1 MSKQHTP
8 PHPGELIRKVYLEP
22 HKDNLSRS
30 EVARYLSVSR
40 SNFNRLVNEQIDVS
54 SEMALRL
61 SKVLGGTA
69 ESWMR
74 LQINYDLW
82 QARKKVKV
90 NDLRPLQLTA

>member
-1 MSKQHTP
+1 
-8 PHPGELIRKVYLEP
+8 
-22 HKDNLSRS
+22 
-30 EVARYLSVSR
+30 
-40 SNFNRLVNEQIDVS
+40 VNEEVDVT

-74 LQINYDLW
+74 MQINYDLW

-90 NDLRPLQLTA
+90 NGLRPLQLSV

>member
-1 MSKQHTP
+1 MSKQHNP
-8 PHPGELIRKVYLEP
+8 PHPGELIRKVYLDP
-22 HKDNLSRS
+22 FKDTLSRS
-30 EVARYLSVSR
+30 EVARHLSVSR
-40 SNFNRLVNEQIDVS
+40 SNFNRLVNEQVDVT

-61 SKVLGGTA
+61 SRVLGGTA

-90 NDLRPLQLTA
+90 SGLQPLQLSA

>member
-1 MSKQHTP
+1 MSRQHNP
-8 PHPGELIRKVYLEP
+8 PHPGELIREVYLEP
-22 HKDNLSRS
+22 FKDNLSRS
-30 EVARYLSVSR
+30 EVARHLSVSR
-40 SNFNRLVNEQIDVS
+40 SNFNRLVNEQVDVT

-61 SKVLGGTA
+61 SKVLGGTP

-90 NDLRPLQLTA
+90 SNLKPLQLPV

>member
-1 MSKQHTP
+1 MSRQHNP

-22 HKDNLSRS
+22 YKDNLSRS
-30 EVARYLSVSR
+30 EVARHLFVSR
-40 SNFNRLVNEQIDVS
+40 SNFNRLVNEQVDVS
-54 SEMALRL
+54 SEMALSL

-74 LQINYDLW
+74 LQVNYDLW

-90 NDLRPLQLTA
+90 NGLRPLQLSA

>member
-1 MSKQHTP
+1 MSTQNNP

-22 HKDNLSRS
+22 NKDTLSRS

-40 SNFNRLVNEQIDVS
+40 SNFNRLVNEQIDVT

-74 LQINYDLW
+74 LQHIMIFG
-82 QARKKVKV
+82 RRVK
-90 NDLRPLQLTA
+90 L

>member
-1 MSKQHTP
+1 MSRQHNP
-8 PHPGELIRKVYLEP
+8 PHPGEFIRKVYLEP
-22 HKDNLSRS
+22 FKNNLSRS
-30 EVARYLSVSR
+30 EVARHLSVSR
-40 SNFNRLVNEQIDVS
+40 SNFNRIVNEEVDVT

-74 LQINYDLW
+74 MQINYDLW

-90 NDLRPLQLTA
+90 NGLRPLQLSA